1 MFNTFNRESN
11 KTVTVTFF
19 FLQRKG
25 VFIKSVEI
33 SPNIFNRHTTECT
46 NFSLNWVKREE
57 RASKTSEGKILRNQ
71 NQI

>member
-33 SPNIFNRHTTECT
+33 IPNIFNRHTTERI

-57 RASKTSEGKILRNQ
+57 RASEGKILRNQ